1 MRFVA
6 LLVTSLLAAV
16 EVYGS
21 FQVFQ
26 KAARECVSALR
37 IPKARLASYHRFSFP
52 PDRETMGFVRCV
64 TLVLNLWEDC
74 TGINWHTIGSSVDEP
89 TSREVCHCIAS
100 QIAII
105 DPSDVCAQAYYS
117 MRCFRRNVPTILSD
131 AVVSA
136 DYSIEPSTPNTT
148 TPVNP
153 FVPLTAVQIAKE
165 FTTCLAEC
173 GADAFKFCSRDDP
186 FPNTSEIRCAL
197 YCTLVRTRVF
207 SDQGEALLDNL
218 YAQLARCE
226 TPDSF
231 RFRMELCFQRKEQPP
246 GTCPQEVIYRQYL
259 PCLLPEYLRF
269 LASHRAELE
278 PQYGSLCVRD

>member
-6 LLVTSLLAAV
+6 LLVASLLAAV

-21 FQVFQ
+21 FQVYQ

-37 IPKARLASYHRFSFP
+37 IPKTRLASYHRFSFP

-89 TSREVCHCIAS
+89 RSREVCHCIAS

-117 MRCFRRNVPTILSD
+117 LRCFRRNVPTILSD

-173 GADAFKFCSRDDP
+173 G
-186 FPNTSEIRCAL
+186 IRCAL
-197 YCTLVRTRVF
+197 YCTLVRTGVF

-231 RFRMELCFQRKEQPP
+231 RFRMELCFQRREQPP